1 MPLQH
6 PTLTLEVLQKEA
18 RIFAETESRHAE
30 PSLFGVTDGKAVGTY
45 LEHKFQVSLLDHY
58 AYPKGN
64 SAKGIDFPGLDVDIK
79 VTSIRQPQS
88 SCPFRSARQKV
99 YGLGY
104 SLLIFVYAKTDDEA
118 ARTAR
123 LDIKHTIFVEK
134 ERTADFQTTKGILR
148 LLENQANRDDILAY
162 FEERRL
168 PLDEITAETLAD
180 EILDTPPLLGSLTI
194 SNALQWR
201 LQYSRAI
208 EQAGN
213 ITGVLRLK

>member
-1 MPLQH
+1 MPESLPPLTVAALQR
-6 PTLTLEVLQKEA
+6 EA
-18 RIFAETESRHAE
+18 TAFAQAESAHTE

-45 LEHKFQVSLLDHY
+45 LEHKFQVSLLERY
-58 AYPKGN
+58 AYPRGN
-64 SAKGIDFPGLDVDIK
+64 AAKGIDFPGIEVDIK

-104 SLLIFVYAKTDDEA
+104 ALLIFVYSKTDDQA

-123 LDIKHTIFVEK
+123 LDFQHTIFVEK
-134 ERTADFQTTKGILR
+134 ERTADFQTTSGLLR
-148 LLENQANRDDILAY
+148 LVENHANRDDILAF
-162 FEERRL
+162 FEERML
-168 PLDEITAETLAD
+168 PLDSISAEALAD
-180 EILDTPPLLGSLTI
+180 EVLRTPPLLGCLTI

-208 EQAGN
+208 EQAG
-213 ITGVLRLK
+213 TVGGVIRLR